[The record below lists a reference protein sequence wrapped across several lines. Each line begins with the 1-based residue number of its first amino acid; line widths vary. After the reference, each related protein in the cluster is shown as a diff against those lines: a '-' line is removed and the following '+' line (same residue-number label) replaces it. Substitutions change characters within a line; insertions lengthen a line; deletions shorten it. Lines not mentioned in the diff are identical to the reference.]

1 MVAAISGAAAAFGG
15 VTCVACAPAGLG
27 RCTRM
32 HKELK
37 PRSMSETGHLPTD
50 VESSGRDPG
59 AATLQ
64 PGPYP
69 LSLSPLLSFYL
80 ALLVLSPSLLL
91 LLTSETFRFSAP
103 GTFVRHS
110 ALCESHPVLSTC
122 LWTSSGS
129 LCFLRAQEA
138 IRVPRKTFGHSD
150 IF

>member
-64 PGPYP
+64 PGPT
-69 LSLSPLLSFYL
+69 LSPPSFYL
-80 ALLVLSPSLLL
+80 ALLTLSLSL
-91 LLTSETFRFSAP
+91 SSCSWRVGTFRFSAP

-110 ALCESHPVLSTC
+110 ALCESQPVLSTC

-129 LCFLRAQEA
+129 SCFLRIQEA
-138 IRVPRKTFGHSD
+138 IARSKKASDTD

>member
-1 MVAAISGAAAAFGG
+1 MVAAISGAAAALGG

-64 PGPYP
+64 AGPY
-69 LSLSPLLSFYL
+69 LSLPSSFYL
-80 ALLVLSPSLLL
+80 AHLSLFLSSLLL
-91 LLTSETFRFSAP
+91 TRRNLP
-103 GTFVRHS
+103 I
-110 ALCESHPVLSTC
+110 LCREPLSVT
-122 LWTSSGS
+122 LPYVNRIQYSPPASGPPPNHRVFFK
-129 LCFLRAQEA
+129 CKKQRA
-138 IRVPRKTFGHSD
+138 F
-150 IF
+150 